1 MVSMAA
7 NVVAADATTNA
18 PRRNLFD
25 EFVIK
30 SGTMTLPM
38 NGIIGRTHFRE
49 KGDNNHPLAD
59 ALTRRRL

>member
-7 NVVAADATTNA
+7 NVVADAVANA

-38 NGIIGRTHFRE
+38 NGIIGRTFFRE
-49 KGDNNHPLAD
+49 RVDNNHPLIG